1 MKHAKCYKKG
11 YPRPRFVRDNFTSLD
26 GEWNF
31 AFDDENVGERKKW
44 YKTGVNDLKIN
55 VPFAYQCALSGIN
68 VDDRHETVWY
78 SRTFTAVKK
87 RNKRLLVNF
96 EGADHEAKVWLNGE
110 LLGTHAGGYARFT
123 FDLTDH
129 LKNGE
134 NLLVVR
140 CVDRRSALTVRGK
153 QRYVEKNISCFYT
166 DTTGIWK
173 PVWLEEVGD
182 GYLFGVSALCNYS
195 ECEAVV
201 EYKIQRFTDGLSL
214 ETRLYFDDEFV
225 HSTEVTCD
233 DDYGKIKLDLTLKN
247 KVLPM
252 KPWSA
257 GRSGQFFDVE
267 YILKKNGID
276 PKTDLTMD
284 QSIQFGLTAAAFTSD
299 QSDYTVEFEPFATGL
314 ELEGNG
320 YVVASL
326 GTDSGYV
333 PYTAYCAKK
342 SYLAMHPDL
351 IQRFTSALQK
361 GMDYV
366 NSHTAE
372 EIAKTIQPQF
382 SDTPLENI
390 TKIVKRYQD
399 QDTWKENLIFER
411 SSFELLENILEE
423 AGELQTRVPYENLV
437 TTEFAEQAVK

>member
-1 MKHAKCYKKG
+1 MKKAMRVLLAG
-11 YPRPRFVRDNFTSLD
+11 FL
-26 GEWNF
+26 
-31 AFDDENVGERKKW
+31 A
-44 YKTGVNDLKIN
+44 
-55 VPFAYQCALSGIN
+55 CA
-68 VDDRHETVWY
+68 
-78 SRTFTAVKK
+78 
-87 RNKRLLVNF
+87 
-96 EGADHEAKVWLNGE
+96 
-110 LLGTHAGGYARFT
+110 
-123 FDLTDH
+123 
-129 LKNGE
+129 
-134 NLLVVR
+134 
-140 CVDRRSALTVRGK
+140 
-153 QRYVEKNISCFYT
+153 
-166 DTTGIWK
+166 
-173 PVWLEEVGD
+173 
-182 GYLFGVSALCNYS
+182 ALCG
-195 ECEAVV
+195 CG
-201 EYKIQRFTDGLSL
+201 K
-214 ETRLYFDDEFV
+214 ETSGRTPVTLYEV
-225 HSTEVTCD
+225 AHSIFYAPQYAAIELG
-233 DDYGKIKLDLTLKN
+233 YFQEEGIDLTLVN
-247 KVLPM
+247 GAGADKVMTAML
-252 KPWSA
+252 A
-257 GRSGQFFDVE
+257 GDADIGFMGSEASIYTYAQGAEDYAVNFAQLTQRAGNFLVARQPDPDFTWQKLKGSRVLGGRAGGMPQMVFE

>member
-1 MKHAKCYKKG
+1 MKKAMRVLLAG
-11 YPRPRFVRDNFTSLD
+11 FL
-26 GEWNF
+26 
-31 AFDDENVGERKKW
+31 A
-44 YKTGVNDLKIN
+44 
-55 VPFAYQCALSGIN
+55 CA
-68 VDDRHETVWY
+68 
-78 SRTFTAVKK
+78 
-87 RNKRLLVNF
+87 
-96 EGADHEAKVWLNGE
+96 
-110 LLGTHAGGYARFT
+110 
-123 FDLTDH
+123 
-129 LKNGE
+129 
-134 NLLVVR
+134 
-140 CVDRRSALTVRGK
+140 
-153 QRYVEKNISCFYT
+153 
-166 DTTGIWK
+166 
-173 PVWLEEVGD
+173 
-182 GYLFGVSALCNYS
+182 ALCG
-195 ECEAVV
+195 CG
-201 EYKIQRFTDGLSL
+201 K
-214 ETRLYFDDEFV
+214 ETSGRTPVTLYEV
-225 HSTEVTCD
+225 AHSIFYAPQYAAIELG
-233 DDYGKIKLDLTLKN
+233 YFQEEGIDLTLVN
-247 KVLPM
+247 GAGADKVMTAML
-252 KPWSA
+252 A
-257 GRSGQFFDVE
+257 GDADIGFMGSEASIYTYAQGAEDYAVNFAQLTQRAGNFLVARQPDPDFTWQKLKGSRVLGGRAGGMPQMVFE

-276 PKTDLTMD
+276 PKADLTMD

>member
-1 MKHAKCYKKG
+1 MKKAMRVLLAG
-11 YPRPRFVRDNFTSLD
+11 FL
-26 GEWNF
+26 
-31 AFDDENVGERKKW
+31 A
-44 YKTGVNDLKIN
+44 
-55 VPFAYQCALSGIN
+55 CA
-68 VDDRHETVWY
+68 
-78 SRTFTAVKK
+78 
-87 RNKRLLVNF
+87 
-96 EGADHEAKVWLNGE
+96 
-110 LLGTHAGGYARFT
+110 
-123 FDLTDH
+123 
-129 LKNGE
+129 
-134 NLLVVR
+134 
-140 CVDRRSALTVRGK
+140 
-153 QRYVEKNISCFYT
+153 
-166 DTTGIWK
+166 
-173 PVWLEEVGD
+173 
-182 GYLFGVSALCNYS
+182 ALCG
-195 ECEAVV
+195 CG
-201 EYKIQRFTDGLSL
+201 K
-214 ETRLYFDDEFV
+214 ETSGRTPVTLYEV
-225 HSTEVTCD
+225 AHSIFYAPQYAAIELG
-233 DDYGKIKLDLTLKN
+233 YFQEEGIDLTLVN
-247 KVLPM
+247 GAGADKVMTAML
-252 KPWSA
+252 A
-257 GRSGQFFDVE
+257 GDADIGFMGSDASIYTYAQGAEDYAVNFAQLTQRAGNFLVARQPDPDFTWQKLKGSRVLGGRAGGMPQMVFE

-423 AGELQTRVPYENLV
+423 AGELQTRVPYEDLV

>member
-1 MKHAKCYKKG
+1 MKKAMRVLLAGFLACAALCGCGKETSGRTPVTLYEVAHSIFYAPQYAAIELG
-11 YPRPRFVRDNFTSLD
+11 YF
-26 GEWNF
+26 
-31 AFDDENVGERKKW
+31 
-44 YKTGVNDLKIN
+44 
-55 VPFAYQCALSGIN
+55 Q
-68 VDDRHETVWY
+68 
-78 SRTFTAVKK
+78 
-87 RNKRLLVNF
+87 
-96 EGADHEAKVWLNGE
+96 
-110 LLGTHAGGYARFT
+110 
-123 FDLTDH
+123 
-129 LKNGE
+129 
-134 NLLVVR
+134 
-140 CVDRRSALTVRGK
+140 
-153 QRYVEKNISCFYT
+153 
-166 DTTGIWK
+166 
-173 PVWLEEVGD
+173 EVG
-182 GYLFGVSALCNYS
+182 
-195 ECEAVV
+195 
-201 EYKIQRFTDGLSL
+201 I
-214 ETRLYFDDEFV
+214 
-225 HSTEVTCD
+225 
-233 DDYGKIKLDLTLKN
+233 DLTLVN
-247 KVLPM
+247 GAGADKVMTAML
-252 KPWSA
+252 A
-257 GRSGQFFDVE
+257 GDADIGFMGSEASIYTYVQGAEDYAVNFAQLTQRAGNFLVARQPDPDFTWQKLKGSRVLGGRAGGMPQMVFE

-361 GMDYV
+361 GMNYV

-423 AGELQTRVPYENLV
+423 AGELQTRVPYEDLV
-437 TTEFAEQAVK
+437 TTQFAEEAVK